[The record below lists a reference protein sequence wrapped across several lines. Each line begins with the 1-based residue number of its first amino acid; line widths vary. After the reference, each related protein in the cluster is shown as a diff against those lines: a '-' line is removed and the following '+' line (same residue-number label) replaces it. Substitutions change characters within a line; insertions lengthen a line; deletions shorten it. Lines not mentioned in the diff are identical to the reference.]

1 MSDPFDDEAFES
13 FLRQFEPRAPS
24 ALPAGR
30 PSRVIWALAAAALI
44 VFGLYLGLHGGSNA
58 RLREARHETVRPR
71 VAPVRPTMGDL
82 SVVLRPPDYARAVAG
97 LEMEVLADP
106 RRSGGALRALAE
118 R

>member
-1 MSDPFDDEAFES
+1 MSDPFDDEAFED

-24 ALPAGR
+24 ALPARR
-30 PSRVIWALAAAALI
+30 PSRIIWALAAAALI
-44 VFGLYLGLHGGSNA
+44 AVGLYVGLHGGAAA
-58 RLREARHETVRPR
+58 RHREARHDTVRSR
-71 VAPVRPTMGDL
+71 VAAVRPTMGDL
-82 SVVLRPPDYARAVAG
+82 SVVMRPGDYAGASAG